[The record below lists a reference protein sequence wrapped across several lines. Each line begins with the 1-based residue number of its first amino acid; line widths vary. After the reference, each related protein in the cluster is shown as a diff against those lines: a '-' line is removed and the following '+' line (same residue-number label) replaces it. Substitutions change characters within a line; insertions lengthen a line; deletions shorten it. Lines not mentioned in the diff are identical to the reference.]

1 MRKTRNPGCIWE
13 YYTISLFI
21 FPQNYSYIPFCYENV
36 HGPISALDESL
47 WYCDVAN
54 TTKSELFLFI
64 HSLPLA
70 IPCKRIHHG
79 HLQGKYGFLHE
90 KKSIIYGPFLSD
102 HCNCYILLLFSLLW
116 LQCLLMHGLGVS
128 KAHS

>member
-70 IPCKRIHHG
+70 IPCKRTHPG
-79 HLQGKYGFLHE
+79 HLQGKYGFLYE
-90 KKSIIYGPFLSD
+90 KKSIWSYFYLTTVIAIYYYFSR
-102 HCNCYILLLFSLLW
+102 CYGFSAFS
-116 LQCLLMHGLGVS
+116 CTV
-128 KAHS
+128 